1 MVSIHSSVQTQAL
14 NRLFIERVSTYYA
27 ALKVANGINIFVE
40 DIDVYLRLANPCHAR
55 EYESRSVMVW
65 VTAMASAFN
74 VIPLLWRA
82 FHVDPV
88 WSGIDQWIM
97 TFIAADMLY

>member
-1 MVSIHSSVQTQAL
+1 MVSIHSTVQTQAL
-14 NRLFIERVSTYYA
+14 NHLFIERVSTYYA

-40 DIDVYLRLANPCHAR
+40 GIDVYFRLANPCHAR

-74 VIPLLWRA
+74 VIPLLWRVI
-82 FHVDPV
+82 HVDPV

-97 TFIAADMLY
+97 TFIAADML